1 MPLGNHGN
9 NQIETNFWKGKSV
22 LITGHTG
29 FKGSWLAIWLS
40 QLGAKV
46 FGISLQP
53 ATTPNLFTLAGV
65 DRLCASIF
73 CDIRDLVPLRKH
85 IDEIQAEIVFN
96 LAAQPLVRAS
106 YRDPVGTFSSNV
118 MGSINLLE
126 TLRFQDTLKAVVM
139 ITTDKVY
146 RNEEWC
152 WAYRETDPI
161 GGHDPYSASKSAC
174 ELAVDCY
181 RRSYFQERNISVAT
195 ARAGNVIGGGD
206 WSEDRLIPDAVR
218 AWEANTVLDI
228 RRPEAIRPWQHVLE
242 PLRGYL
248 LLAEQLYERPEQA
261 CAFNFGPHR
270 HDSVTVK
277 ELIEQARAVYGF
289 GSVQYGDGTEGP
301 HEADTLALDIAK
313 AQSVLNYNPIWTLD
327 ESIQRT
333 MTWYREHYRGKH
345 ALELCLRDIE
355 EMTS

>member
-1 MPLGNHGN
+1 MPLGKHGN
-9 NQIETNFWKGKSV
+9 QQIGTNFWKGKSV

-29 FKGSWLAIWLS
+29 FKGSWLAIWLN

-46 FGISLQP
+46 SGISLQP
-53 ATTPNLFTLAGV
+53 ITTPNLFTLAGV
-65 DRLCASIF
+65 DKLGASIF
-73 CDIRDLVPLRKH
+73 CDIRDLVPLREH
-85 IDEIQAEIVFN
+85 IDEIQAEIVFH

-126 TLRFQDTLKAVVM
+126 SLRFQDALKAVVM

-152 WAYRETDPI
+152 WAYRETDSL

-174 ELAVDCY
+174 ELAIDCY
-181 RRSYFQERNISVAT
+181 RLSYFQARDIPVAT

-206 WSEDRLIPDAVR
+206 WSEERLIPDAVR
-218 AWEANTVLDI
+218 AWESNTSIYI

-248 LLAEQLYERPEQA
+248 MLAEQLCERPEQA
-261 CAFNFGPHR
+261 GAFNFGPYR
-270 HDSVTVK
+270 HDSLTVK
-277 ELIEQARAVYGF
+277 ELIERAKAVYGS
-289 GSVQYGDGTEGP
+289 GSVQYGDGTDGP
-301 HEADTLALDIAK
+301 HEAGTLELDIAK
-313 AQSVLNYNPIWTLD
+313 AQSVLNYHPRWNLD

-333 MTWYREHYRGKH
+333 MTWYREHYHGKH
-345 ALELCLRDIE
+345 ALKLCLKDIE
-355 EMTS
+355 EMT